1 MKEITLRLTDE
12 EYELLDK
19 FRRGRAR
26 VRRGRAR
33 EFSVYG
39 EDVLAV
45 DDGGGFTFSKS
56 PSFPQ
61 GAPLIAAAFNGLF
74 RAAQSGG

>member
-26 VRRGRAR
+26 
-33 EFSVYG
+33 EFAVYG

-45 DDGGGFTFSKS
+45 DDGGGYTFSKS

-61 GAPLIAAAFNGLF
+61 GAPLIAAALNGLF